1 MVQWNPL
8 FKALYNVQQST
19 INSRWKQVATALTLF
34 DSRKRWRLD
43 VACAMHTGPS
53 WVLKG
58 RLNESHYT
66 FCKPAFFSSLLSC
79 ATTSNNQDK
88 GHLPLWTPFS
98 HSGTL
103 SWIVYRYRSHGSC
116 CTKHKGWLQTSFPFL
131 HQRCCSPLPWH
142 QLLRC
147 RLQGFSFCWNL
158 SAFSL
163 CFFADVFSLWSYCY
177 HWFAGNSWF
186 SLKETV
192 EYGEWRIPRFNVSG
206 TRQCSF
212 TVTLVFI
219 PINPAVYFTT
229 SMLNIMRELASHPLT
244 SWYTIKII
252 FWTEFKC
259 NYKIFSCTQHF
270 HVPGSHA
277 WLLLYYITN
286 FLPLF
291 C

>member
-1 MVQWNPL
+1 MKSSV
-8 FKALYNVQQST
+8 QST
-19 INSRWKQVATALTLF
+19 VQRTTKHHKQRMETGCCSTHFVRLTKKMAT
-34 DSRKRWRLD
+34 WRG
-43 VACAMHTGPS
+43 VCNAYGPS

-98 HSGTL
+98 HSGTS

-206 TRQCSF
+206 TRHCSF

-244 SWYTIKII
+244 SWYTIKIFFEQNLSVITRYSLVHSI
-252 FWTEFKC
+252 FTYQVVMHDCCF
-259 NYKIFSCTQHF
+259 
-270 HVPGSHA
+270 
-277 WLLLYYITN
+277 IT
-286 FLPLF
+286 
-291 C
+291 

>member
-1 MVQWNPL
+1 MVEWNPL
-8 FKALYNVQQST
+8 FKAPYNVQQST
-19 INSRWKQVATALTLF
+19 INSGWKQVATALTLF

-98 HSGTL
+98 HSGTS

-131 HQRCCSPLPWH
+131 HRRCCSPLPWH

-147 RLQGFSFCWNL
+147 QLQGFSVCWNL
-158 SAFSL
+158 SAFFLAFLLMSSL
-163 CFFADVFSLWSYCY
+163 CGPTAITGLQAILDSLWRKHDDFVAVKMCHSPNPTPLGFMHMQAHCFPVSCDI
-177 HWFAGNSWF
+177 FAS
-186 SLKETV
+186 
-192 EYGEWRIPRFNVSG
+192 R
-206 TRQCSF
+206 
-212 TVTLVFI
+212 
-219 PINPAVYFTT
+219 AV
-229 SMLNIMRELASHPLT
+229 IRPERA
-244 SWYTIKII
+244 
-252 FWTEFKC
+252 E
-259 NYKIFSCTQHF
+259 
-270 HVPGSHA
+270 
-277 WLLLYYITN
+277 
-286 FLPLF
+286 
-291 C
+291 

>member
-1 MVQWNPL
+1 MN
-8 FKALYNVQQST
+8 
-19 INSRWKQVATALTLF
+19 
-34 DSRKRWRLD
+34 
-43 VACAMHTGPS
+43 
-53 WVLKG
+53 
-58 RLNESHYT
+58 
-66 FCKPAFFSSLLSC
+66 SLLSLRDLVMNC
-79 ATTSNNQDK
+79 LQVSRSWELLHKTQGVTSD
-88 GHLPLWTPFS
+88 F
-98 HSGTL
+98 
-103 SWIVYRYRSHGSC
+103 
-116 CTKHKGWLQTSFPFL
+116 
-131 HQRCCSPLPWH
+131 
-142 QLLRC
+142 
-147 RLQGFSFCWNL
+147 
-158 SAFSL
+158 FSL
-163 CFFADVFSLWSYCY
+163 SPPALLFTSSLTPVAKVPTSGVFCLLKPFCFFSCFFADVFSLWSYCY
-177 HWFAGNSWF
+177 HRFAGNSWF

-229 SMLNIMRELASHPLT
+229 PILNIMRELASHPLT